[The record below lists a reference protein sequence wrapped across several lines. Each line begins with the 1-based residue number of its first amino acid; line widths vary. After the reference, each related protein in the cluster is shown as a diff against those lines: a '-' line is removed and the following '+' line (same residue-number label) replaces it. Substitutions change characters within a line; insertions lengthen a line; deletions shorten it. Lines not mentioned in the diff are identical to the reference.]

1 MIRSLLAG
9 AMALA
14 GAVPLLAS
22 SASAQVPPLVWDGV
36 VIPDSNCLS
45 SGPVAWRAT
54 YRPYISD
61 AVSGA
66 GQPSQLVVFTDFQRN
81 DYGLRLPGGNT
92 SQFSGSGGAI
102 RFFIGTE
109 LNDLSQG
116 NTGNPTPNASY
127 NFSQSPAKVKAN
139 TAFVKI
145 TGTITVNG
153 GPGLACATTIR
164 GVFVRRG
171 QPTS

>member
-36 VIPDSNCLS
+36 VIPDSNCIS
-45 SGPVAWRAT
+45 NGPVTWRAT

-66 GQPSQLVVFTDFQRN
+66 GQPSQLVVFTNFQRD
-81 DYGLRLPGGNT
+81 DYGLRLPVGNT
-92 SQFSGSGGAI
+92 HQFNGSGGAI
-102 RFFIGTE
+102 RFFVGSE
-109 LNDLSQG
+109 LNNTSQG

-127 NFSQSPAKVKAN
+127 NFTQSPTRVKA
-139 TAFVKI
+139 TTTFVKI

-153 GPGLACATTIR
+153 GPGLSCATTIR
-164 GVFVRRG
+164 GVFVRRD
-171 QPTS
+171 QPAS